1 MTTNRRVSSSQEHII
16 ERRSRRPLIARAILT
31 AGLILGVLV
40 ASFLLADSRSAAAP
54 IKDDPCAPCAS
65 EVARFNDSGASA
77 LFAVGD
83 AASAIRYND
92 SGASALF
99 AARDAASA
107 IRYNDSGASALF
119 AARSA
124 ASAIRYN
131 DSGVSGLFT
140 AREVASAIR
149 YNDSGVGA
157 LFAVGDA
164 ASVVVS
170 AAR

>member
-16 ERRSRRPLIARAILT
+16 ERRSRRPLIAKTILT

-40 ASFLLADSRSAAAP
+40 APFLLADSKSAAAP

-65 EVARFNDSGASA
+65 EVTRFNDSGVGA

-92 SGASALF
+92 SGV
-99 AARDAASA
+99 
-107 IRYNDSGASALF
+107 
-119 AARSA
+119 
-124 ASAIRYN
+124 
-131 DSGVSGLFT
+131 GVLFT
-140 AREVASAIR
+140 ARE
-149 YNDSGVGA
+149 
-157 LFAVGDA
+157 A
-164 ASVVVS
+164 ASVVAS

>member
-16 ERRSRRPLIARAILT
+16 ERRSRRPLIAKTILT

-40 ASFLLADSRSAAAP
+40 APFLLADSKSAAAP

-65 EVARFNDSGASA
+65 EVTRFNDSGASALFAAREAASAIRYSDSGASA

-83 AASAIRYND
+83 AASAIRYSD

-99 AARDAASA
+99 AAGDAASA
-107 IRYNDSGASALF
+107 IRYNDSGVGGLF
-119 AARSA
+119 AVG
-124 ASAIRYN
+124 
-131 DSGVSGLFT
+131 D
-140 AREVASAIR
+140 VASTIQ

-157 LFAVGDA
+157 LFTAREA
-164 ASVVVS
+164 ASVVAS